1 MAKTDKFN
9 SMIEAFEC
17 DFVLAKEGKYLISE
31 LENKLIF
38 KDEKLMADIDLLE
51 ELSYLL
57 RYGKAEIHL
66 IEEPKTKADKIRAMD
81 DAELAEFL
89 ENEKIRDEHSLCSD
103 FGNGC
108 YYSCKK
114 NHACHDNIKQL
125 YIEWLQS
132 EAE

>member
-9 SMIEAFEC
+9 RMIEAFEC
-17 DFVLAKEGKYLISE
+17 DFVLAKEGKYSISE
-31 LENKLIF
+31 LENKVIF

-66 IEEPKTKADKIRAMD
+66 IEEPKTNADKIRSMND
-81 DAELAEFL
+81 EELAEWL
-89 ENEKIRDEHSLCSD
+89 TKITDD
-103 FGNGC
+103 
-108 YYSCKK
+108 
-114 NHACHDNIKQL
+114 AQL
-125 YIEWLQS
+125 DARTKCNYQWVDWLQS